1 MGPRTPPAPPPGAP
15 GRHEGGAGSGG
26 GGDRGGGRGA
36 HAVRLL
42 GGKLAAAPDRDFGA
56 DGAAGGVHRRG
67 GRGAATTGRP
77 GLRAGRPRAPRARCP
92 GRRGAGGARDARR
105 GAPRPE
111 PVHLVFLARRDRPG
125 GTAARGGGAQG
136 DEAPRG
142 DRRRGGQG
150 GALYGALAR
159 SPPPHPHLGR
169 ASPIQL
175 SPLAALL
182 HGAVH
187 HAASVAGPHPARAVR
202 SDPRLPAARPA
213 VRQGHGV
220 MSRNLLVRIA
230 FAVPAIA
237 ATVVVLRLGG
247 WVLAAFLACLGVLGT
262 RELYDVARRQGV
274 EPLGGLGYAAAAV
287 IPFATVWAN

>member
-1 MGPRTPPAPPPGAP
+1 MGPRAPPAPPPGAP
-15 GRHEGGAGSGG
+15 GRHEGCAGGRG

-56 DGAAGGVHRRG
+56 DGAAGGIHRGG

-77 GLRAGRPRAPRARCP
+77 GARAGGPRAARTRCP
-92 GRRGAGGARDARR
+92 GRRRTGGAGDARR
-105 GAPRPE
+105 RAARPE

-125 GTAARGGGAQG
+125 GTAARGGGPQG

-142 DRRRGGQG
+142 DRRRGGQRA
-150 GALYGALAR
+150 ALYGAVAR
-159 SPPPHPHLGR
+159 SRPSHSHLGR
-169 ASPIQL
+169 ASPVQL
-175 SPLAALL
+175 SAVAARL

-187 HAASVAGPHPARAVR
+187 HAAAVAGRHAAGAVR

-237 ATVVVLRLGG
+237 ATVVVLWLGG
-247 WVLAAFLACLGVLGT
+247 WGLAAVLPRGGVLGA
-262 RELYDVARRQGV
+262 RAACELARRRGG
-274 EPLGGLGYAAAAV
+274 EPPDGLGDR
-287 IPFATVWAN
+287 